1 MQQGHHRI
9 HLSGAL
15 EFTGH
20 TIDRVHR
27 PFVKVGITSDLRS
40 GHRAERISK
49 GAHET
54 DPLAVHRSNR
64 RVTYMAQQSVR
75 RLIGGRRVGAQP
87 VDAVAGISDTIV
99 EIGDTAVELMVA
111 YRRNRQSPRFGHIQR
126 GLVLLHRRLI
136 RGASHQ
142 IAGRYRNHIAGIM
155 AVGHGE
161 GGGVVCTTFDMP
173 VKISDVGDGHRTGAG
188 RWIIAGKR
196 NGSRGSRTSIRNH
209 QSRKDKRYCTKS
221 DPRSLAGP
229 PPVLHIPAHTSHARI
244 VD

>member
-1 MQQGHHRI
+1 MGH
-9 HLSGAL
+9 A
-15 EFTGH
+15 
-20 TIDRVHR
+20 IDCVHR
-27 PFVKVGITSDLRS
+27 PLVKIGITRNLRS
-40 GHRAERISK
+40 GYRAERISK
-49 GAHET
+49 GTHET

-64 RVTYMAQQSVR
+64 RVTYMAQQPVR
-75 RLIGGRRVGAQP
+75 RLIGGRCVGAQP

-99 EIGDTAVELMVA
+99 EIRHTAVELMVA
-111 YRRNRQSPRFGHIQR
+111 YRRNRQSPRFGHVQR

-136 RGASHQ
+136 RGTSHQ
-142 IAGRYRNHIAGIM
+142 IAGRYRDHIAGIM

-161 GGGVVCTTFDMP
+161 GGGVVRTTFDMP

>member
-64 RVTYMAQQSVR
+64 RVTYVAQQSVR

-126 GLVLLHRRLI
+126 GLVFST
-136 RGASHQ
+136 ADS
-142 IAGRYRNHIAGIM
+142 Y
-155 AVGHGE
+155 GE
-161 GGGVVCTTFDMP
+161 P
-173 VKISDVGDGHRTGAG
+173 P
-188 RWIIAGKR
+188 
-196 NGSRGSRTSIRNH
+196 
-209 QSRKDKRYCTKS
+209 TKS
-221 DPRSLAGP
+221 PVDTGIILPGLWLSATVKAVALSAPRSICP
-229 PPVLHIPAHTSHARI
+229 
-244 VD
+244 